1 MKKIFLLATLGLS
14 LFAFGCAGGQPMTK
28 AEIAKGSI
36 LMMYLDTD
44 EMDGDLEW
52 ISLKQSK
59 AGEAPSY
66 WRFGIYEDYAWR
78 LGLPN
83 AGYQISSYGGMD
95 GFKVGCFKMCAGTQY
110 TYQFPTQ
117 GNGFYVKEQGVYFLG
132 SFKHVKTGTF
142 FNRKFDLKKIKEPTE
157 RQVTEMV
164 LERVRKEAKGDDS
177 FSPAVKMLEAHLRS
191 LK

>member
-1 MKKIFLLATLGLS
+1 MKNFVILALLGLN
-14 LFAFGCAGGQPMTK
+14 LLVFGCAGGQPMTK

-59 AGEAPSY
+59 AGEEPSY
-66 WRFGIYEDYAWR
+66 WNFGLDDDFAWR
-78 LGLPN
+78 LGMPN
-83 AGYQISSYGGMD
+83 AGYQINSYGGMD

-110 TYQFPTQ
+110 TYQFPAQ
-117 GNGFYVKEQGVYFLG
+117 GNGFYVKEKGVYFLG

-142 FNRKFDLKKIKEPTE
+142 FNRKFDLKKIKSPSE
-157 RQVTEMV
+157 REVTEKI
-164 LERVRKEAKGDDS
+164 LTHLRKEARGDDS
-177 FSPAVKMLEAHLRS
+177 LEPAVKMLEAHLKS